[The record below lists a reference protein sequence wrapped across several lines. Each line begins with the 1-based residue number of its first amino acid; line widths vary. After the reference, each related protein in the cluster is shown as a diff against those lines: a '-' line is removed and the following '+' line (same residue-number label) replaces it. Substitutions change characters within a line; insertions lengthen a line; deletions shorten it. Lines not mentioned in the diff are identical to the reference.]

1 MNSSAYKRVVN
12 KMRIMQH
19 YQLWLLNWLMTTNKH
34 ISHIGAGGGWLSLIW
49 HSSCYSHKF

>member
-49 HSSCYSHKF
+49 HSSCYLHKF

>member
-1 MNSSAYKRVVN
+1 MNSSTYKRVVN

-34 ISHIGAGGGWLSLIW
+34 ISHIGAGGGVAVFNLAFELLFAQI
-49 HSSCYSHKF
+49 